1 MSLSINNSLSPS
13 LNLYAR
19 PAATSSSSPFPTR
32 VCVPA
37 EPSNTLASACVSGR
51 LCLLLLW
58 PELVHGEVL
67 LQGWRWRGASGTR
80 PAAAGEAA
88 VSRDRCWP
96 GWRRR
101 WRFWRRCWRRCW
113 RRKKPGEDENISP
126 IQVGEESQSRREGI
140 RVKENMEFCRPQS
153 RLGGEQTS

>member
-13 LNLYAR
+13 LDLYAR
-19 PAATSSSSPFPTR
+19 PAATSSSSFPTR

-67 LQGWRWRGASGTR
+67 LQGWRWRWRGASGTR

-88 VSRDRCWP
+88 VSCDRCWP
-96 GWRRR
+96 RWRRR
-101 WRFWRRCWRRCW
+101 WRFWRRCWRRK
-113 RRKKPGEDENISP
+113 RSGEDENISP
-126 IQVGEESQSRREGI
+126 IQVGEESRSRREGI
-140 RVKENMEFCRPQS
+140 RVKESMEKFCRPQS
-153 RLGGEQTS
+153 SLGGEQAF